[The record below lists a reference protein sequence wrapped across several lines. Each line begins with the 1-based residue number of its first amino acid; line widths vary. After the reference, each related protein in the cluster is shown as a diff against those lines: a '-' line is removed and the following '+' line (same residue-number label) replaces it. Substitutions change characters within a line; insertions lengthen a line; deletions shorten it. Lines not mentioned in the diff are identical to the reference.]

1 MVASC
6 GGSDSGGDSATPG
19 SAETTTAPGGEG
31 TTESDEAA
39 DVPTVTDAPA
49 SGDEADDSSD
59 ASGEAPNCEVIF
71 SLAEIEEFFAEPAE
85 LTEEIDDS
93 LGQLLCTW
101 GTIEDSEDLEDL
113 GFKTLVVLFYS
124 GDPIPAANFFDPT
137 IYDTV
142 TTIDGIG
149 DLAYATDSLG
159 PQFFF
164 VDEPVGGSLSYTEMA
179 MGTDDPQLRTADDVE
194 QLFRTFHECVT

>member
-6 GGSDSGGDSATPG
+6 GGSDSGGDSATLG
-19 SAETTTAPGGEG
+19 SAATTTATGGEG
-31 TTESDEAA
+31 TTGSDEPA
-39 DVPTVTDAPA
+39 DVSTVTDAPA
-49 SGDEADDSSD
+49 SGDEADDSPD
-59 ASGEAPNCEVIF
+59 ASGEAPNCEAIF
-71 SLAEIEEFFAEPAE
+71 SPAEIEEFFAEPAE
-85 LTEEIDDS
+85 LTEETDAN

-101 GTIEDSEDLEDL
+101 GTIEDSEELEDL

-124 GDPIPAANFFDPT
+124 GDPIPAASFFDPT

-159 PQFFF
+159 PAFFF
-164 VDEPVGGSLSYTEMA
+164 VDEPVGGSLSYTEMD
-179 MGTDDPQLRTADDVE
+179 MGTDEPQLRTADDVE
-194 QLFRTFHECVT
+194 QLFRTFHERVT